1 MNCKK
6 FLIPFTHPLFK
17 VSLKIMNF
25 VADFGNTRIKAAL
38 FLHSELTA
46 SKIYNSAE
54 ELISDSAFYQ
64 KATRAIIGTV
74 TDNHEETEKILGQ
87 KIPTL
92 LFRHDTPIPVKNLYK
107 SASTLG
113 SDRLAASIGAWSLF
127 PNRNVLTID
136 AGTCIKYNFV
146 NAYNEYIGGAISPG
160 LNMRLKAMQH
170 FTSRLPYIEPNANYD
185 KLTGTNTEESLLS
198 GALLG
203 AAAEAEDF
211 ISQYRQLHENLQVV
225 FTGGDSAYLCK
236 QLKNRFF
243 AHPHLVL
250 LGLNT
255 VLNFNIGK

>member
-1 MNCKK
+1 
-6 FLIPFTHPLFK
+6 
-17 VSLKIMNF
+17 MNF

-38 FLHSELTA
+38 FLNSELTA
-46 SKIYNSAE
+46 SKIYNSTE
-54 ELISDSAFYQ
+54 ELINDSAFYQ
-64 KATRAIIGTV
+64 RATKAIIGTV
-74 TDNHEETEKILGQ
+74 TDMHTEVENFLAQ

-92 LFRHDTPIPVKNLYK
+92 LFRHSTPIPIKNLYT

-127 PNRNVLTID
+127 PNCNVLTID

-146 NAYNEYIGGAISPG
+146 NEHNEYIGGAISPG

-170 FTSRLPYIEPNANYD
+170 FTSRLPYVQPDMNYD
-185 KLTGTNTEESLLS
+185 KLTGTSTEESLLS
-198 GALLG
+198 GALIG
-203 AAAEAEDF
+203 AAAEADSF
-211 ISQYRQLHENLQVV
+211 IQHYSQKHQNLQVA

-255 VLNFNIGK
+255 VLDFNIDK

>member
-1 MNCKK
+1 
-6 FLIPFTHPLFK
+6 
-17 VSLKIMNF
+17 MNF

-38 FLHSELTA
+38 FTNSELSD

-54 ELISDSAFYQ
+54 DLISDSAFYG
-64 KATRAIIGTV
+64 KATHAIIGTV
-74 TDNHEETEKILGQ
+74 TDKHIETEKILGQ

-127 PNRNVLTID
+127 PNQDVLTID

-146 NAYNEYIGGAISPG
+146 NRSNEYLGGAISPG
-160 LNMRLKAMQH
+160 LNMRLRAMQH
-170 FTSRLPYIEPNANYD
+170 FTSRLPYIAPDTNYD
-185 KLTGTNTEESLLS
+185 KLTGTSTGESLLS
-198 GALLG
+198 GAMLG
-203 AAAEAEDF
+203 AAAEADSF
-211 ISQYRQLHENLQVV
+211 INRYNSQYENLQVV
-225 FTGGDSAYLCK
+225 FTGGDSPYLCK